1 MTLFRDRVSGVTVP
15 PEAPRPDA
23 PRPSRTAW
31 IARTWDRIPTGWFA
45 GMLTAVF
52 LAVTAAFGGLAQA
65 AVPPIPELE
74 PGDTH
79 VNDQFALTVE
89 RAVLIDELPEA
100 GITTE
105 PGQRVLAIVLTAE
118 NVWNRAL
125 PSEGSSGLR
134 AGVRI
139 AELGDEP
146 AAAIARFDD
155 TTFSPYLQPRV
166 PAELVLTW
174 AIDRG
179 VLADGDEIE
188 VVLRDLTLRKGE
200 LVVAGEYWETPIT
213 AATMRLDVTDVGAGA
228 DAEAEADAEGQEG

>member
-1 MTLFRDRVSGVTVP
+1 MTVP
-15 PEAPRPDA
+15 PESAAPDPARS
-23 PRPSRTAW
+23 RRTAW
-31 IARTWDRIPTGWFA
+31 LARTWDRIPTGWFA
-45 GMLTAVF
+45 GILTATF

-65 AVPPIPELE
+65 AVPPLPELE
-74 PGDTH
+74 PGETH

-100 GITTE
+100 GITVE
-105 PGQRVLAIVLTAE
+105 PDQRVLAVVLTAE

-139 AELGDEP
+139 GELGDEP
-146 AAAIARFDD
+146 AAAVARFDD

-174 AIDRG
+174 AVDRDA
-179 VLADGDEIE
+179 LAGGDEIE
-188 VVLRDLTLRKGE
+188 IVLRDLSLRKGE

-213 AATMRLDVTDVGAGA
+213 AATMTLELTDVGAGA
-228 DAEAEADAEGQEG
+228 DAEGQEG